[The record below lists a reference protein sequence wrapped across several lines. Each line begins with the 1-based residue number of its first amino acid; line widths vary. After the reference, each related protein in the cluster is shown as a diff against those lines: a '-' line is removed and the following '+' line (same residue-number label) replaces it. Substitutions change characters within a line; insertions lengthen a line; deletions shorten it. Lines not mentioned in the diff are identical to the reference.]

1 MAVAARDVVAVVTP
15 MAEAVVGALGLE
27 LVDVEYRRE
36 GGGWVLRVLI
46 DKPGGVTLDDCQAV
60 SEVLGEKL
68 DEADPIPN
76 RYNLEV
82 SSPGIERP
90 LKRPADFERFAG
102 RRVQV
107 RTYAPWNG
115 RRNWQGELVG
125 LIGGEVVLRTDT
137 GQVAIP
143 QNMVARANLV
153 AEF

>member
-1 MAVAARDVVAVVTP
+1 VAARDVLAVVTP
-15 MAEAVVGALGLE
+15 MAEAVASQLGLE

-36 GGGWVLRVLI
+36 AGGWVLRVFI

-60 SEVLGEKL
+60 SYALSDQL

-76 RYNLEV
+76 RYSLEV

-102 RRVQV
+102 RRVQI
-107 RTYAPWNG
+107 RTFAPLNG

-125 LIGGEVVLRTDT
+125 LVDGDVVLRTET

-143 QNMVARANLV
+143 HDMVARANLV